1 MEKNEVPR
9 KKKGLWFL
17 NKVIRVLAKELDYEE
32 LMEIFVMGR
41 FR

>member
-1 MEKNEVPR
+1 MEKKLSPPE
-9 KKKGLWFL
+9 KKGLWFL

-32 LMEIFVMGR
+32 LMENFVMGR